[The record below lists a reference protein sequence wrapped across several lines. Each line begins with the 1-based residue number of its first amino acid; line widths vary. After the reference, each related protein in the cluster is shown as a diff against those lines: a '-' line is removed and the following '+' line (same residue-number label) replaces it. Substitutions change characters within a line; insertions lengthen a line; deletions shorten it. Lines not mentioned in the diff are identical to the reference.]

1 MQKGSGMKRILI
13 VDDKEQDRYLLKVLL
28 EHSGYNVDSAC
39 NGIEAL
45 DNARICP
52 PDCIISDILMPQM
65 DGFMLCREWR
75 NDPVLQKLPFV
86 FYTATYTDP
95 RDEHFALNLGADRF
109 IVKPAEPEEL
119 VVTLHEVLTNG
130 STKDVSDK
138 TTEQSSESYF
148 KEYSEVLVRKLE
160 DKLEL
165 FTAIFETDPDA
176 IFLLSPSF
184 TIQNMNRTAENI
196 LNIKA
201 DQVLD
206 TLFIEIVTPP
216 GKDRNNFTEHLR
228 MIPEKG
234 ILSDFQC
241 TLVAENSSQRQILWN
256 GRAIHRG
263 SDLLAGILLIGKDI
277 SDQIAAEKQKEELER
292 QLLQSQRMEVAGRL
306 SGGIAHDFNNFL
318 SAIMGFADLIRIEME
333 LPLRQAE
340 YLRQITLCS
349 DRAAT
354 LTRQLL
360 AFSRKQILEPKVI
373 NCNTIIAGLSP
384 MLRQLT
390 GENIKFFS
398 SLAPDLCTIKADPGR
413 IEQVIMNLAINSR
426 DAMPDGGTLTVIT
439 RNSAPLTDTRVPSGT
454 YCVIIVSDSGCGM
467 DETTMARMFEPF
479 FTTKEPGKGTGLGL
493 ATVYGI
499 VKQSDGHI
507 FCSSEPGRGTSFTLY
522 FPKIAEPVSTILPS
536 QLQPVV
542 KKGTETILVAED
554 DPTIR
559 LVTEKLLGNAGY
571 SVITA
576 TNSSDALSAAQ
587 KYSGSIELL
596 LSDMVMPGIS
606 GKELYNKIHSLYPEM
621 KVLFTSGYTSEIA
634 DLGTPFLQKP
644 FNQKI
649 LLEKVRT
656 VLDSK

>member
-1 MQKGSGMKRILI
+1 MKRILI

-28 EHSGYNVDSAC
+28 EHSGYNVDSAS
-39 NGIEAL
+39 NGVEAL
-45 DNARICP
+45 DKARNVS

-75 NDPVLQKLPFV
+75 NDPVLRKLPFV

-95 RDEHFALNLGADRF
+95 RDERFALDLGADRF
-109 IVKPAEPEEL
+109 IVKPAEPLEL
-119 VVTLHEVLTNG
+119 IAELTEVLING
-130 STKDVSDK
+130 SIKEIPEK
-138 TTEQSSESYF
+138 TSENGSESYF
-148 KEYSEVLVRKLE
+148 KGYSEVLVRKLE

-184 TIQNMNRTAENI
+184 TIQNINRTAENI

-206 TLFIEIVTPP
+206 TLFIEIVTSP
-216 GKDRNNFTEHLR
+216 GKGRTNFTEHLR

-241 TLVAENSSQRQILWN
+241 ALPTANSSQRQILWN

-263 SDLLAGILLIGKDI
+263 DKTLAGILLIGKDI
-277 SDQIAAEKQKEELER
+277 TDQVAAEKQKEELER

-318 SAIMGFADLIRIEME
+318 SAIMGFADLIQIETD
-333 LPLRQAE
+333 LPPKQAE
-340 YLRQITLCS
+340 YLKQITLCT

-373 NCNTIIAGLSP
+373 NCNTIIAALSP

-390 GENIKFFS
+390 GENIRFFS

-413 IEQVIMNLAINSR
+413 IEQVIMNLAVNSR

-439 RNSAPLTDTRVPSGT
+439 RNSDPHTDSHVPSGA

-467 DETTMARMFEPF
+467 DEATMAKMFEPF
-479 FTTKEPGKGTGLGL
+479 FTTKESGKGTGLGL

-499 VKQSDGHI
+499 VKQSNGHI
-507 FCSSEPGRGTSFTLY
+507 FCTSEPGKGTSFTLY
-522 FPKIAEPVSTILPS
+522 FPKVTEPAAANLST
-536 QLQPVV
+536 QVQPTII
-542 KKGTETILVAED
+542 KGTETILVAED
-554 DPTIR
+554 DSTIR

-576 TNSSDALSAAQ
+576 INSSDALSVAQ
-587 KYSGSIELL
+587 KHSGSIDLL

-606 GKELYNKIHSLYPEM
+606 GKELYNKIHSHYPEM

-649 LLEKVRT
+649 LLEKVRM

>member
-1 MQKGSGMKRILI
+1 MKRIII

-28 EHSGYNVDSAC
+28 EHSGYNVASAS
-39 NGIEAL
+39 NGAEAL
-45 DNARICP
+45 DLARKSP

-95 RDEHFALNLGADRF
+95 RDEQFALNLGADRF
-109 IVKPAEPEEL
+109 IVKPAEPDEL
-119 VVTLHEVLTNG
+119 VIALCDVLTNG
-130 STKDVSDK
+130 HFKNDAPGVIPESN
-138 TTEQSSESYF
+138 SESYF
-148 KEYSEVLVRKLE
+148 KGYSEVLVRKLE

-165 FTAIFETDPDA
+165 FTAIFETDPNA
-176 IFLLSPSF
+176 IFLLSPSC
-184 TIQNMNRTAENI
+184 TIQNINGTAEKIFNV
-196 LNIKA
+196 KA

-206 TLFIEIVTPP
+206 MLFIETVTNP
-216 GKDRNNFTEHLR
+216 GNERSVFKEHLR
-228 MIPEKG
+228 MIQENG
-234 ILSDFQC
+234 VLDDFKC
-241 TLVAENSSQRQILWN
+241 PLTKENSVQRQISWN

-263 SDLLAGILLIGKDI
+263 DKMIAGILLIGKDI
-277 SDQIAAEKQKEELER
+277 TDQVAAEKQKEELER

-318 SAIMGFADLIRIEME
+318 SAIMSFADLIRDQLD
-333 LPLRQAE
+333 LPPKQAE
-340 YLRQITLCS
+340 YLRQITLCT

-373 NCNTIIAGLSP
+373 NCNAIIAGISP
-384 MLRQLT
+384 MLKQLT
-390 GENIKFFS
+390 GKNVKFFS
-398 SLAPDLCTIKADPGR
+398 SLSPDLCTIKADPGR
-413 IEQVIMNLAINSR
+413 IEQVIMNLAVNSR

-439 RNSAPLTDTRVPSGT
+439 RNSDPLTDTRVPPGM

-467 DETTMARMFEPF
+467 DEVTMARMFEPF

-499 VKQSDGHI
+499 VKQSNGHI
-507 FCSSEPGRGTSFTLY
+507 FCTSVPGKGTSFTLY
-522 FPKIAEPVSTILPS
+522 FPEVTESVTTHLST
-536 QLQPVV
+536 QVQPTV
-542 KKGTETILVAED
+542 KKGTETILIAED
-554 DPTIR
+554 DSTIR
-559 LVTEKLLGNAGY
+559 IVTEKLLVNAGY

-576 TNSSDALSAAQ
+576 TNSSDALSVAQ
-587 KYSGSIELL
+587 KHSASIDLL

-606 GKELYNKIHSLYPEM
+606 GKELFNKIHSLYPKM

-649 LLEKVRT
+649 LLEKVRA
-656 VLDSK
+656 VLDS

>member
-1 MQKGSGMKRILI
+1 MKHILI

-28 EHSGYNVDSAC
+28 EHSGYNVDSAS
-39 NGIEAL
+39 NGVEAL
-45 DNARICP
+45 DKARKGP

-75 NDPVLQKLPFV
+75 NDLELRRLPFI

-95 RDEHFALNLGADRF
+95 RDERFALDLGADRF
-109 IVKPAEPEEL
+109 IVKPAEPQEL
-119 VVTLHEVLTNG
+119 ISVIDEVFTNG
-130 STKDVSDK
+130 SIKDVPDK
-138 TTEQSSESYF
+138 LTENGSESYF
-148 KEYSEVLVRKLE
+148 KGYSEVLVRKLE

-165 FTAIFETDPDA
+165 FTAIFETDPNA
-176 IFLLSPSF
+176 IFLLSESL
-184 TIQNMNRTAENI
+184 TIQNVNRTAEKI
-196 LNIKA
+196 LEIKA

-206 TLFIEIVTPP
+206 RHFIDTVTSS
-216 GKDRNNFTEHLR
+216 DAERSVFTEHLR
-228 MIPEKG
+228 LIEVDG
-234 ILSDFQC
+234 VLVDFKC
-241 TLVAENSSQRQILWN
+241 PLINVNSIKRQISWN

-263 SDLLAGILLIGKDI
+263 DKTLAGILLIGKDI
-277 SDQIAAEKQKEELER
+277 TDQVAAEKRKEELER
-292 QLLQSQRMEVAGRL
+292 QLLQAQRMEVAGRL

-318 SAIMGFADLIRIEME
+318 SAIMSFADLIQNE
-333 LPLRQAE
+333 LDLPPRQAE
-340 YLRQITLCS
+340 YLKQITLCT

-413 IEQVIMNLAINSR
+413 IEQVIMNLAVNSR
-426 DAMPDGGTLTVIT
+426 DAMPDGGTLTVLT
-439 RNSAPLTDTRVPSGT
+439 RNSDPLTDTRVPSGN

-507 FCSSEPGRGTSFTLY
+507 FCSSVPGKGTSFTLY
-522 FPKIAEPVSTILPS
+522 FPKITEPVTTILSP
-536 QLQPVV
+536 QLQPVA

-576 TNSSDALSAAQ
+576 TNSSDVLSAAQ

-634 DLGTPFLQKP
+634 DMGTPFLQKP

-649 LLEKVRT
+649 LLEKVRA